1 VQTKAGSPK
10 VPHYSVVPQ
19 WVLDW
24 IATKDPKEIK
34 KAFRLCGLVV
44 GSSFDK
50 TSLHPP
56 LRELISSSIDMHERH
71 LRYLHLVGDDEE
83 DEREPICLQPPAWYL
98 PEDTHSSLFCC
109 LRHSLASS
117 IADYAHV
124 LTSYMR
130 ELDDL
135 KGLFDDN
142 YITSLRNGERDGS
155 ELEIFAA
162 AQLHSCNIQ
171 VKTPSGLFILIERLG
186 GWCAVRR

>member
-1 VQTKAGSPK
+1 
-10 VPHYSVVPQ
+10 
-19 WVLDW
+19 
-24 IATKDPKEIK
+24 
-34 KAFRLCGLVV
+34 
-44 GSSFDK
+44 
-50 TSLHPP
+50 
-56 LRELISSSIDMHERH
+56 MHEWH
-71 LRYLHLVGDDEE
+71 LRYQHLVGDDEE
-83 DEREPICLQPPAWYL
+83 DEREQICLQPPAWYL

-142 YITSLRNGERDGS
+142 NITSLRNGERDGS
-155 ELEIFAA
+155 EHEIFAA

-171 VKTPSGLFILIERLG
+171 VKTLNDECRVTSAYTF
-186 GWCAVRR
+186 AVTNPFRSVCIARHGSYYAVQVDGMHI